1 MKRALKK
8 REKAVLNNTPSSD
21 DALVEHLEHLNI
33 VVNPKVNRRVRT
45 KAAMIGLAI
54 SMGATSLLV
63 TRQSD
68 QAQAAAPVGSQKATS
83 TIPAASDTTVKFA
96 STSLETQT
104 VLPASLPENS
114 VIVEPTA
121 ISQLPGLEA
130 KRNVTAS
137 GVSVQ
142 VPILTPESHKIAANN
157 SSFNLQPPV
166 SQGLSTQI
174 KANETVQELSNADS
188 VTNETD
194 EATAYLTGEPQPQA
208 AENTDASGE
217 INAQLKAQQE
227 FALNRLQAKSNR
239 LRNSLAESR
248 SEETQTLS
256 KNDIALTQPTTIE
269 TAPEI
274 SANKTAVE
282 KSSTFNNNNTQSLV
296 SRLQETKE
304 TSESNP
310 QAVTIP
316 VPPIGQVVALSG
328 NKGYEVQPGDTLAAI
343 ASRFNTSVS
352 EIVRANSLSNPDQL
366 KISQKLI
373 IPVNQV
379 NHSRAIQV
387 PVVVN
392 SQSAYSTTTPQL
404 THYPVNTASIQPN
417 LPVVTSQAVS
427 ANNNSVTIP
436 VPVTANQQIQVNQ
449 PTTVVATETES
460 TSLNVQGLGGD
471 TPVPTIFA
479 EMKQAQRL
487 AGQTANTKENQGV
500 RALRSD
506 IQRLREKH
514 SNQQSGNAIRPA
526 ATEGE
531 KAAVP
536 IPVTQTSSLHT
547 EIQRLQEKYR
557 NQQSGNTTIATTTE
571 REPASVP
578 PLFAQT
584 NSPEAEIQRLRQ
596 QFRSQQSGNA
606 NSPVVIQR
614 EPAAVQT
621 PVAQTNSPEAEIQR
635 LREQYR
641 QQQSRN
647 TSSPSTTEREQASI
661 PIPVVKPNNA
671 TASQPAA
678 GQRNASIPIHVPSL
692 SLPNSGSQFP
702 NSQTRTRRANEP
714 INPEFASSRNGSNQ
728 RIAASPSG
736 ANISDTLGNLRGSSV
751 TPQIRP
757 QLPPLA
763 AVEHH
768 LPRPIDA
775 TTPPPSTASTTFIW
789 PAKGVLT
796 SGYGRRWG
804 RMHRGIDI
812 ANATGTPIYAAAD
825 GVVETSGWNR
835 GGFGILVDIRHPD
848 GTLTRYAHNNRTLV
862 RVGQQ
867 VTQGQQ
873 IAEMGSTGFS
883 TGPHTHF
890 EIHPPGRGAI
900 DPIALLP
907 KER

>member
-8 REKAVLNNTPSSD
+8 REKAVLKNTPSSD

-68 QAQAAAPVGSQKATS
+68 QAQAAAPVGSQKAAS

-96 STSLETQT
+96 PTTLKTQT
-104 VLPASLPENS
+104 VLPASVPENP

-130 KRNVTAS
+130 KWQVAAS
-137 GVSVQ
+137 GMSVQ
-142 VPILTPESHKIAANN
+142 VPVLTSESNQIAANK
-157 SSFNLQPPV
+157 SSFNLQPPL
-166 SQGLSTQI
+166 SQGLSTGI
-174 KANETVQELSNADS
+174 EANETVQELSNADS

-194 EATAYLTGEPQPQA
+194 EQTAYLTSEPQPQA

-217 INAQLKAQQE
+217 VNAQLKAQQE

-256 KNDIALTQPTTIE
+256 KNDIALTQPKTPE
-269 TAPEI
+269 KALEI
-274 SANKTAVE
+274 SANQAAVE
-282 KSSTFNNNNTQSLV
+282 KPSTFNSDNTESLV
-296 SRLQETKE
+296 SRLKE
-304 TSESNP
+304 TTPASESNQ

-316 VPPIGQVVALSG
+316 VPATRQVVALSG
-328 NKGYEVQPGDTLAAI
+328 NTGYEVKPGDTLAAI
-343 ASRFNTSVS
+343 ASRYNISVA
-352 EIVRANSLSNPDQL
+352 ELVRANSLNNPDQL
-366 KISQKLI
+366 KISQRLV

-379 NHSRAIQV
+379 NLSRAIQI

-392 SQSAYSTTTPQL
+392 SNSVYPSTTPQL
-404 THYPVNTASIQPN
+404 TNYPVNNASIQPN
-417 LPVVTSQAVS
+417 RPVVISQA
-427 ANNNSVTIP
+427 
-436 VPVTANQQIQVNQ
+436 NQ
-449 PTTVVATETES
+449 PIQANTVVPTEKEP
-460 TSLNVQGLGGD
+460 TSLNAQGLGGD

-479 EMKQAQRL
+479 EMQQAQKS
-487 AGQTANTKENQGV
+487 AGQAAGTKDNQG
-500 RALRSD
+500 LRVLRGD

-514 SNQQSGNAIRPA
+514 SNQQSGNAITTA
-526 ATEGE
+526 ATEPE

-536 IPVTQTSSLHT
+536 IQVAQTSSLQT

-557 NQQSGNTTIATTTE
+557 SQQSGNATSQVVIE
-571 REPASVP
+571 REQTSVP
-578 PLFAQT
+578 ALFAQT
-584 NSPEAEIQRLRQ
+584 NS
-596 QFRSQQSGNA
+596 
-606 NSPVVIQR
+606 
-614 EPAAVQT
+614 
-621 PVAQTNSPEAEIQR
+621 NSPEAEIQR

-641 QQQSRN
+641 QQQSGNAIRPVVIQPEPAAVPTTVAQ
-647 TSSPSTTEREQASI
+647 TSSPEEEIQRLREQYRQQQSGNVTSPATTEREKAPI
-661 PIPVVKPNNA
+661 AIPVVKPNNA
-671 TASQPAA
+671 TASQAA
-678 GQRNASIPIHVPSL
+678 SGQKTASIPIHVPSL
-692 SLPNSGSQFP
+692 SLPGYGQSA

-714 INPEFASSRNGSNQ
+714 INPEFSSSLNGSNKT
-728 RIAASPSG
+728 IAASPRG
-736 ANISDTLGNLRGSSV
+736 ADISDTLGNLRGSSV
-751 TPQIRP
+751 TPQLRP

-763 AVEHH
+763 AVEQY

-775 TTPPPSTASTTFIW
+775 TTPPPSTASTTYMW

-825 GVVETSGWNR
+825 GVVAKSGWNR
-835 GGFGILVDIRHPD
+835 GGFGILVEIRHSD
-848 GTLTRYAHNNRTLV
+848 GTMTRYAHNSRTLV
-862 RVGQQ
+862 RAGQQ

-890 EIHPPGRGAI
+890 EIHPAGKGAI

-907 KER
+907 KERL

>member
-8 REKAVLNNTPSSD
+8 REKAVLKNTPSSD
-21 DALVEHLEHLNI
+21 DALVEHLEHLN

-68 QAQAAAPVGSQKATS
+68 QAQAAAPVGSQKAAS

-96 STSLETQT
+96 PTTLKTQT
-104 VLPASLPENS
+104 VLPASVPENP

-130 KRNVTAS
+130 KWQVAAS
-137 GVSVQ
+137 GMSVQ
-142 VPILTPESHKIAANN
+142 VPVLTSESNQIAANK
-157 SSFNLQPPV
+157 SSFNLQPPL
-166 SQGLSTQI
+166 SQGLSTGI
-174 KANETVQELSNADS
+174 EADETVQELSNADS

-194 EATAYLTGEPQPQA
+194 EQTASVTSEPQPQA

-217 INAQLKAQQE
+217 VNAQLKAQQE

-256 KNDIALTQPTTIE
+256 KNDIALTQPKTTE
-269 TAPEI
+269 KALEI
-274 SANKTAVE
+274 SANPEAVE
-282 KSSTFNNNNTQSLV
+282 KPSTFTSDNTQNSDNTESLV
-296 SRLQETKE
+296 SRLKE
-304 TSESNP
+304 TTPASESNQ

-316 VPPIGQVVALSG
+316 VPATRQVVALSG
-328 NKGYEVQPGDTLAAI
+328 NTGYEVKPGDTLAAI
-343 ASRFNTSVS
+343 ASRHNTSVA

-366 KISQKLI
+366 KISQRLI

-379 NHSRAIQV
+379 NFSRAIQI

-392 SQSAYSTTTPQL
+392 SNSVYPRTTPQL
-404 THYPVNTASIQPN
+404 ANYPVNNPSIQPN
-417 LPVVTSQAVS
+417 QPVVISQA
-427 ANNNSVTIP
+427 
-436 VPVTANQQIQVNQ
+436 NQPIQVN
-449 PTTVVATETES
+449 TVVPTEKEP
-460 TSLNVQGLGGD
+460 TSLNPQGLGGD

-479 EMKQAQRL
+479 EMQQAQKS
-487 AGQTANTKENQGV
+487 AGQAAGTKENQG
-500 RALRSD
+500 LRVLRED

-514 SNQQSGNAIRPA
+514 SNQQSGNAIRTA
-526 ATEGE
+526 ATEPE

-536 IPVTQTSSLHT
+536 IPVAQTSSLHS

-557 NQQSGNTTIATTTE
+557 SQQSGNATSQVVIE
-571 REPASVP
+571 REQASVP

-584 NSPEAEIQRLRQ
+584 NS
-596 QFRSQQSGNA
+596 
-606 NSPVVIQR
+606 
-614 EPAAVQT
+614 
-621 PVAQTNSPEAEIQR
+621 NSPEAEIQR

-641 QQQSRN
+641 QQQSGNAIRPVVIQPEQAAVP
-647 TSSPSTTEREQASI
+647 TTVAQTRSPEAEIQRLREQYRQQQSGKVTSPAATESEKAPIAIPVVQPNNAAASRPTSGQNTASI
-661 PIPVVKPNNA
+661 PIN
-671 TASQPAA
+671 
-678 GQRNASIPIHVPSL
+678 VPSL
-692 SLPNSGSQFP
+692 SLPGYGQSA

-714 INPEFASSRNGSNQ
+714 INPEFASSLNGSNQ
-728 RIAASPSG
+728 RIAVSPSG

-890 EIHPPGRGAI
+890 EIHPAGRGAI